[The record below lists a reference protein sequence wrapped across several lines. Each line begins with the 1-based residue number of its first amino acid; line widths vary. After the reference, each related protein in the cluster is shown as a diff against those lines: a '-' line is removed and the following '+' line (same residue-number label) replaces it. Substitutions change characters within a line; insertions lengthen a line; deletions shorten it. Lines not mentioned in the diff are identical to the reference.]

1 MRTWWG
7 CFSWWNDM
15 NMFIWLH
22 IYIHTHLV
30 CSSVHLNHIVS
41 FSHIEHG
48 IFHDLEA
55 FPDHLR
61 FCPDGAELLWW
72 HLYVWPRGWKL
83 GGSGGLFVWPWLICW
98 VFPQV
103 VTRNDHKLG
112 QKLYYALNMTNLE
125 CFQSKTMVCPKHDQS
140 GVFPDYRM
148 AMTGRKSTNN
158 LHTSAHLI
166 EKVEKICNNNGANS
180 DNDKYWQWYAT
191 IKRWSSQPLVNFSS
205 KQE

>member
-22 IYIHTHLV
+22 IYIYTHTHLV
-30 CSSVHLNHIVS
+30 CSSVHLNHIAS

-48 IFHDLEA
+48 IFHHLEA

-83 GGSGGLFVWPWLICW
+83 GGSGGLFDCLTVICW

-112 QKLYYALNMTNLE
+112 QKLCYALNMTNLE
-125 CFQSKTMVCPKHDQS
+125 CFQIIGWPWLEGNRQITCTPHWE
-140 GVFPDYRM
+140 GWE
-148 AMTGRKSTNN
+148 N
-158 LHTSAHLI
+158 L
-166 EKVEKICNNNGANS
+166 
-180 DNDKYWQWYAT
+180 Q
-191 IKRWSSQPLVNFSS
+191 Q
-205 KQE
+205 

>member
-22 IYIHTHLV
+22 IYIYTYIHTHLV
-30 CSSVHLNHIVS
+30 CSSVHLNHIAS

-48 IFHDLEA
+48 IFHHLEA

-83 GGSGGLFVWPWLICW
+83 GGSGGLFDCLTVICW

-112 QKLYYALNMTNLE
+112 QKLCYALNMTNLE
-125 CFQSKTMVCPKHDQS
+125 CFQIIGWPWLEGNRQITCTPHWE
-140 GVFPDYRM
+140 GWE
-148 AMTGRKSTNN
+148 N
-158 LHTSAHLI
+158 L
-166 EKVEKICNNNGANS
+166 
-180 DNDKYWQWYAT
+180 Q
-191 IKRWSSQPLVNFSS
+191 Q
-205 KQE
+205 